1 MSQGMT
7 FSEAKVRLSADL
19 SGLAAGLAEA
29 NSMISNFA
37 NQCNEIASNAGFV
50 ADNILNPLKGAV
62 QTFAS
67 FDDAMLMTRGIL
79 GDVSEEG
86 FNALVEQAKELGRT
100 TSWTS
105 EEVATGMV
113 AIARSTGSLEDTS
126 NMITGVMNAAR
137 ATGTMID
144 TTADFAVN
152 TMRQFGLSSEDAS
165 HVLDVM
171 VKTANSSAQTFE
183 DLGWALS
190 QCGSIS
196 RASGYS
202 LEQTTTVLGLL
213 ANVGIKGT
221 AAGNSLKNMLV
232 RLQKPSEE
240 VEDALGEI
248 GLQPFD
254 DNGQLRP
261 LEEIFSDLMELT
273 DGMELKDK
281 NRIFAELFG
290 LRALP
295 GASGLANVDPDDL
308 KAMAE
313 AVMAANGAA
322 AQTAELMDSG
332 IGGSL
337 RMMQSALEGV
347 KIAVAEGVIP
357 VLKDL
362 VDKFTPLLTKVA
374 EFVKAHPQIVT
385 TIAGVG
391 AAFAGLK
398 LATFGI
404 GQVLQMVSSGMS
416 AVVDA
421 ASLFTK
427 INVGG
432 AAKGLADAL
441 SSLGAAGIITGVVA
455 VSVGVLAL
463 AKNLFSAKAQAQRL
477 NEELANM
484 TGENNKIRK
493 EDFQK
498 YQALTNLERQGE
510 LSPENLA
517 IAKSALEELTKTYGD
532 LGITIE
538 GNKVVGAAAGFEGFK
553 EKVRESYKADIQAQ
567 RDALGIEEKEKAVR
581 EQEFNTLHPET
592 VVSGWAVR
600 LSGKIDR
607 WTGQAYDWNDI
618 KALKEQ
624 DAALEQQ
631 QKDADIFF
639 GTALGGSKQEAYEQL
654 AVGAGGGMDAEAIQ
668 SAIQSGVQSVQAVN
682 VEAPAGPVI
691 EAGADAA
698 ATAKAT
704 EETAKQTKKNNDY
717 LQTIVGNMIN
727 LSPVFVQ

>member
-1 MSQGMT
+1 MSQNGILAG
-7 FSEAKVRLSADL
+7 EAYVKLSVES
-19 SGLAAGLAEA
+19 SGLEEGLQRVQQACQQWTAELNSVA
-29 NSMISNFA
+29 NS
-37 NQCNEIASNAGFV
+37 AGFV
-50 ADNILNPLKGAV
+50 GDRLLSPIKASIGA
-62 QTFAS
+62 FKS
-67 FDDAMLMTRGIL
+67 FDDAMLMVHGIL
-79 GDVSEEG
+79 GDVSNEG
-86 FNALVEQAKELGRT
+86 FAALTEKAKELGRT

-105 EEVATGMV
+105 EEVATGMI

-152 TMRQFGLSSEDAS
+152 TMRQFGLSSEDSS

-190 QCGSIS
+190 QCGSICK
-196 RASGYS
+196 ASGYS

-221 AAGNSLKNMLV
+221 AAGTSLKNMLV

-240 VEDALGEI
+240 VKDALAEI

-261 LEEIFSDLMELT
+261 LEEIFGDLMELT

-295 GASGLANVDPDDL
+295 GASGLASVNPDDL

-337 RMMQSALEGV
+337 RLLDSALDGI
-347 KIAVAEGVIP
+347 KQAIAEGVVP
-357 VLKDL
+357 ELKKLIDN
-362 VDKFTPLLTKVA
+362 FTPLLTKVA
-374 EFVKAHPQIVT
+374 EFIKEHPQLVM
-385 TIAGVG
+385 AVGGLG
-391 AAFAGLK
+391 AAFTGLK

-404 GQVLQMVSSGMS
+404 GQVLQTISAGLS
-416 AVVDA
+416 AVVGTA
-421 ASLFTK
+421 NLFSK
-427 INVGG
+427 INIAA
-432 AAKGLADAL
+432 AAKGLSAAL
-441 SSLGAAGIITGVVA
+441 SALGTAGVIGGVVA

-463 AKNLFSAKAQAQRL
+463 ANNLFSAQAQAKKL

-498 YQALTNLERQGE
+498 YNALIALERGGE
-510 LSPENLA
+510 MSAEQVG
-517 IAKSALEELTKTYGD
+517 IARSALDELTKTYGD
-532 LGITIE
+532 LGIQIE
-538 GNKVVGAAAGFEGFK
+538 GNRVVGASAGFEGFK
-553 EKVRESYKADIQAQ
+553 QKVSASYKADIQTQ
-567 RDALGIEEKEKAVR
+567 RDALGQQIKD
-581 EQEFNTLHPET
+581 QQW
-592 VVSGWAVR
+592 VVDLGNRTAR
-600 LSGKIDR
+600 GLSGV
-607 WTGQAYDWNDI
+607 G
-618 KALKEQ
+618 KAFDTLTLGGRGRAKEQQKLDTLLAQ
-624 DAALEQQ
+624 DAALAQQ
-631 QKDADIFF
+631 QSDADIFF
-639 GTALGGSKQEAYEQL
+639 ATALGGTKQETYEQL
-654 AVGAGGGMDAEAIQ
+654 AVGAGGGMGAEAIQ
-668 SAIQSGVQSVQAVN
+668 SAIQSGVAGISN
-682 VEAPAGPVI
+682 INLEAPTGAVT

-698 ATAKAT
+698 DTAKAT
-704 EETAKQTKKNNDY
+704 EETAKQVKRSNDY
-717 LQTIVGNMIN
+717 LQIVCENTFN
-727 LSPVFVQ
+727 TTPTFSF

>member
-1 MSQGMT
+1 MT

-37 NQCNEIASNAGFV
+37 NQCNEIAGKAGFV

-86 FNALVEQAKELGRT
+86 FNALVEKAKELGRT

-240 VEDALGEI
+240 VEDALAEI

-281 NRIFAELFG
+281 NRIFASLFG

-332 IGGSL
+332 IGGSM

-362 VDKFTPLLTKVA
+362 VDQFTPLLTKVA

-463 AKNLFSAKAQAQRL
+463 ANNLFSAKAQAQRL

-517 IAKSALEELTKTYGD
+517 IAKSALGELTKTYGD

-538 GNKVVGAAAGFEGFK
+538 GNKVVGASAGFEGFK
-553 EKVRESYKADIQAQ
+553 GKVRDSAKADLQTQLNAIKTQLRGERYNVELLDQSGGFKNWVDTLPLFGGHSRENLEELHKQAVDLENQ
-567 RDALGIEEKEKAVR
+567 IRDI
-581 EQEFNTLHPET
+581 
-592 VVSGWAVR
+592 
-600 LSGKIDR
+600 
-607 WTGQAYDWNDI
+607 
-618 KALKEQ
+618 
-624 DAALEQQ
+624 
-631 QKDADIFF
+631 DIFF

-654 AVGAGGGMDAEAIQ
+654 AVGAGGGMDAAAIQ